1 MRIRSLMAALRGAG
15 LVALGMGAAASAC
28 AAEVLVTAEFA
39 PSALDPGRMVFR
51 NTTPPGTYCSWRPEF
66 CTEDGAYSVDVP
78 LSWNK
83 TYEYN
88 GDVRKRF
95 YLGLRAPRNVMLQ
108 NITTGGEAEVRIT
121 IATVSGQMTPGGNT
135 NPVFTKAVRGGCS
148 YVHTVSYGSYIRF
161 GWTVKNPEMP
171 QPCNSQGDSPLSQ
184 PANYAMPW
192 IGLGLLITAP
202 SPLSLN
208 DGVYEG
214 ELTYSAGGAG
224 SDIDFGDD
232 VTTEPIT
239 LKFRFTVAHQFQ
251 VRFPSDNPQVHLAP
265 EAGWAQWTDQGRAPT
280 RLFQELPFHLTSSMD
295 FSMKLRCEHDAGNR
309 CGIRNHALGDVV
321 PVDVDVTLPGM
332 RNLRDGR
339 PAQDTPLSPDDAQAP
354 RFTPDG
360 YLMQRRSTLRFTAG
374 RDAVTEML
382 KAPGSHWE
390 GNMTV
395 VFDANP

>member
-15 LVALGMGAAASAC
+15 LVVIGLGAAASAC

-51 NTTPPGTYCSWRPEF
+51 NTTPRGTYCSWRPDF
-66 CTEDGAYSVDVP
+66 CTADGAYSIDVP
-78 LSWNK
+78 LQWSK
-83 TYEYN
+83 THEY
-88 GDVRKRF
+88 DSDIRKRF
-95 YLGLRAPRNVMLQ
+95 YLGLPAPRAVMLR
-108 NITTGGEAEVRIT
+108 NTTTGIEAEVRIA
-121 IATVSGQMTPGGNT
+121 IATVSGHLTPGGT
-135 NPVFTKAVRGGCS
+135 SNPVNTVEVLGGCS
-148 YVHTVSYGSYIRF
+148 YVRTGGNGSFVMF
-161 GWTVKNPEMP
+161 GWTVKNPEAPTPCWSRGTGGLP
-171 QPCNSQGDSPLSQ
+171 QPAD
-184 PANYAMPW
+184 YAMSW
-192 IGLGLLITAP
+192 FGLGLLITAP
-202 SPLSLN
+202 SPLSLT
-208 DGVYEG
+208 DGIYEG
-214 ELTYSAGGAG
+214 ELTYTAGGAG

-239 LKFRFTVAHQFQ
+239 LKFRFTVSHQFQ

-265 EAGWAQWTDQGRAPT
+265 EAGWAQWTDQGRAPI
-280 RLFQELPFHLTSSMD
+280 RLYQELPFHLTSSMD

-309 CGIRNHALGDVV
+309 CGIRNQTLGEVV
-321 PVDVDVTLPGM
+321 PVDVGVTLPGM

-339 PAQDTPLSPDDAQAP
+339 PAQDTPLSPDDEQAP